1 MLRSHESTRGPRR
14 GAVVAA
20 ALAAT
25 GLLAWAGP
33 APADTVRGVAADS
46 LPAAAAVD
54 GALPAVETTVRS
66 LPTHCVYGP
75 GERMVFEISYGPVN
89 AGEGTLEVVGT
100 VEHEGR
106 TCYHVESTANS
117 NRFFSS
123 IYKVRDKI
131 VTYIDSTDFSSAY
144 FYKRLREGDYK
155 KTVEITF
162 DREQG
167 VARYGDGHVMPV
179 PAGVQDELS
188 AFYYVR
194 NLDLE
199 VGRDLVLPAHTSRRN
214 YDMKVVVHRRET
226 VSVPAGRFDCFVV
239 EPVLEGEG
247 LFKHEGRIMLYIS
260 ADARRVPVLMK
271 TKVPVGTI
279 DVALKEYRAGLPPA
293 AR

>member
-1 MLRSHESTRGPRR
+1 MLRFRVEAIAGGRR
-14 GAVVAA
+14 NRAAA
-20 ALAAT
+20 ALTAIA
-25 GLLAWAGP
+25 LFAWAAAGAQT
-33 APADTVRGVAADS
+33 APAGTA
-46 LPAAAAVD
+46 PAAADTGAVD
-54 GALPAVETTVRS
+54 GAAPAADTAPGAAARAS
-66 LPTHCVYGP
+66 VYAP
-75 GERMVFEISYGPVN
+75 GERMVFEISYGPVT
-89 AGEGTLEVVGT
+89 AGEGTLSVVGT
-100 VEHEGR
+100 VEHDGR

-131 VTYIDSTDFSSAY
+131 VTYIDTTDFSSAY

-155 KTVEITF
+155 KTVEISF
-162 DREQG
+162 DRDRG
-167 VARYGDGHVMPV
+167 VAKYGDGHEMPV

-199 VGRDLVLPAHTSRRN
+199 VGRDLALPAHTSRRN
-214 YDMKVVVHRRET
+214 YEMKVVVHRRET
-226 VSVPAGRFDCFVV
+226 VEVPAGRFDCFVV
-239 EPVLEGEG
+239 EPILEGEG

-260 ADARRVPVLMK
+260 ADAHRVPVLMK

-279 DVALKEYRAGLPPA
+279 DVALKEYRAGRPPA

>member
-1 MLRSHESTRGPRR
+1 MLNSHEWTGGPGRGPRV
-14 GAVVAA
+14 AV
-20 ALAAT
+20 ALAVA

-33 APADTVRGVAADS
+33 ARADTVGAAAADT
-46 LPAAAAVD
+46 LPATAAVD
-54 GALPAVETTVRS
+54 GAAPAVETAERS
-66 LPTHCVYGP
+66 VPTRSVYGP

-100 VEHEGR
+100 VEHDGR

-199 VGRDLVLPAHTSRRN
+199 VGRDLVLPAHASRRN

-226 VSVPAGRFDCFVV
+226 VTVPAGRFDCFVV
-239 EPVLEGEG
+239 EPVIEGEG

>member
-1 MLRSHESTRGPRR
+1 MLRSHESTGGPGRGS
-14 GAVVAA
+14 AVTAALVVAGWI
-20 ALAAT
+20 ALVAPVCT
-25 GLLAWAGP
+25 GSAGG
-33 APADTVRGVAADS
+33 ARADT
-46 LPAAAAVD
+46 LPAAAPVD
-54 GALPAVETTVRS
+54 AAPPTVETAERTVAAR
-66 LPTHCVYGP
+66 CVYGP
-75 GERMVFEISYGPVN
+75 GERLVFEISYGPVN

-100 VEHEGR
+100 VEHGGR

-155 KTVEITF
+155 KTVEISF
-162 DREQG
+162 DRELG
-167 VARYGDGHVMPV
+167 VAKYGDGHVMPV
-179 PAGVQDELS
+179 PVGVQDELS
-188 AFYYVR
+188 AFYFVR

-214 YDMKVVVHRRET
+214 YEMKVVVHRRET

-247 LFKHEGRIMLYIS
+247 LFKHEGRITLYIS
-260 ADARRVPVLMK
+260 ADDRRVPVLMK

-293 AR
+293 ER